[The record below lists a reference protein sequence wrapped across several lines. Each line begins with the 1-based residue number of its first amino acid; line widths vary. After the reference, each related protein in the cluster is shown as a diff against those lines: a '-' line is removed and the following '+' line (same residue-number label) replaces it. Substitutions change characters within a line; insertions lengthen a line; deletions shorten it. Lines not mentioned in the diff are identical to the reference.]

1 MSEKATET
9 LDEMPVP
16 LPDMDVV
23 EEMQMGIVTRFADVH
38 QQKAEGRK
46 VLYCSV
52 LTPKEILLAM
62 DVATVYSDVI
72 GAYASIFGH
81 SAEYCQV
88 AEKEGL
94 SRDV

>member
-1 MSEKATET
+1 MPEDTSAL

-16 LPDMDVV
+16 LPDMAVV
-23 EEMQMGIVTRFADVH
+23 EEMQMGIVNRFADVH

-46 VLYCSV
+46 VVYGSV
-52 LTPKEILLAM
+52 LLPKEILLAM

-72 GAYASIFGH
+72 GSYAAIFGH

-88 AEKEGL
+88 AEKDGL